1 MKQRS
6 GVRGRGSAKE
16 AQDSRLL
23 TFLALLASLLVTC
36 CITFGTAV
44 HAASIDDIVNGLQK
58 RLSEIHDVK
67 GTFSQTSYLKDLEK
81 TEKYSGDF
89 YIKKPSGVMWEY
101 NAPRDEKVIMNGK
114 DTWIYRQALKQAIKT
129 RFSREAYSQVP
140 IALLNSLEN
149 LSADFDITV
158 MEDETLTL
166 KPKHQMG
173 FIREIGIKTSPKN
186 FPVRTLK
193 VFDVYGNVITI
204 ELANIKTNSGLA
216 DSLFTFTPPQGVE
229 IFDMNQ

>member
-1 MKQRS
+1 VEEETVKKFQIS
-6 GVRGRGSAKE
+6 NFKF
-16 AQDSRLL
+16 QIILL
-23 TFLALLASLLVTC
+23 SLILTLNSSLLHV
-36 CITFGTAV
+36 V
-44 HAASIDDIVNGLQK
+44 HAASVDDIVNDLQK
-58 RLSEIHDVK
+58 RLSGIHDLK
-67 GTFSQTSYLKDLEK
+67 GSFSQTSYLKDLEK
-81 TEKYSGDF
+81 TETYSGDF

-101 NAPRDEKVIMNGK
+101 NPPRDEKVIINGT

-149 LSADFDITV
+149 LRADFYITV
-158 MEDETLTL
+158 MENETLTL

-186 FPVRTLK
+186 FPVKTLT
-193 VFDVYGNVITI
+193 VFDMYGNVITI

-216 DSLFTFTPPQGVE
+216 DSLFTFTAPQGVE